1 MSSAALAPSCGKPN
15 LRCEFLQARRGS
27 MGETPSKAQI
37 FLARLVLVL
46 LIAFTAVGVCWYG
59 FSEEVRH
66 RIWQQ
71 LIERPT
77 GPMAFRFILQPVMA
91 AIAALRDG
99 VNDAKSHRSPYF
111 WTLLTNPFERGHRLY
126 EGLISTPRVILLG
139 LCMDAIYQWIVLK
152 TFYPGEAVI
161 VAIALAFFPYLLL
174 RRPIARVARWRLAA
188 APAENR

>member
-1 MSSAALAPSCGKPN
+1 MV
-15 LRCEFLQARRGS
+15 RQ
-27 MGETPSKAQI
+27 ETRTELL
-37 FLARLVLVL
+37 LARLVIVL
-46 LIAFTAVGVCWYG
+46 LIAFTAIGVFWYG

-66 RIWQQ
+66 RVWQQ

-77 GPMAFRFILQPVMA
+77 GPMAFRFILQPIMA

-99 VNDAKSHRSPYF
+99 IDDAKLRRSPYLL
-111 WTLLTNPFERGHRLY
+111 TLLTNPFERGARLR
-126 EGLISTPRVILLG
+126 EGLISTARVILLG

-174 RRPIARVARWRLAA
+174 RGPIARITRWRLDKTSSS
-188 APAENR
+188 ESR